1 MIKNDAIAL
10 ASEIIETQKKAVI
23 EKVAEG
29 VLVCTDTLKGRYKF
43 VTYDNVIINGITLG
57 QWIERYNGLHSEH
70 TTNQHK
76 ANYEIAELLDRV
88 AKLEHKLGVLVDAID
103 NDGDPLSTNEPL
115 AEQLDSIDKGE

>member
-76 ANYEIAELLDRV
+76 ANYEIADLIERV
-88 AKLEHKLGVLVDAID
+88 KLLEHKVELIVDAVD
-103 NDGDPLSTNEPL
+103 NDGDPLATNEPL
-115 AEQLDSIDKGE
+115 VAQIESIEQGE